1 MDMALTADEAMEM
14 ERFLTFTIDNGVD
27 LAQSADGS
35 LIWLPQLL
43 SGQHNLE
50 EEEDEAAE
58 FFDRASDD
66 DGQDDDDDDGVAYQS
81 DPEFGYPTEE
91 TVQGQGNNYINTVVI
106 LNLLAQQLEVD
117 FQTVLHD
124 LVFGDG
130 AYYDDGGAGLLG
142 AFVVPASDA
151 AVAGLEKQAFH
162 ATAEGCGVTGCAI
175 CLEEFEDGEEVTVMP
190 CSRGHEFHP
199 GCITEWLGQ
208 SNTCPLCR
216 HALPTDVD
224 DDDP

>member
-1 MDMALTADEAMEM
+1 MDMALTADEALEM

-27 LAQSADGS
+27 LAQSSDGS
-35 LIWLPQLL
+35 LIWLPQFL

-117 FQTVLHD
+117 FETVLHD

-151 AVAGLEKQAFH
+151 AVAGLEKQTFD
-162 ATAEGCGVTGCAI
+162 ATAEGCGAITGCAI
-175 CLEEFEDGEEVTVMP
+175 CLENFEDGEEVTVMP

-199 GCITEWLGQ
+199 DCIT
-208 SNTCPLCR
+208 T
-216 HALPTDVD
+216 
-224 DDDP
+224 

>member
-1 MDMALTADEAMEM
+1 MDNE
-14 ERFLTFTIDNGVD
+14 V
-27 LAQSADGS
+27 AQSADGS

-43 SGQHNLE
+43 SGQNNLE
-50 EEEDEAAE
+50 EEDDEAAE

-66 DGQDDDDDDGVAYQS
+66 GQDDDDDVAYQS

-91 TVQGQGNNYINTVVI
+91 TVQGQGNSYINTMVI

-117 FQTVLHD
+117 FETVLHD

-130 AYYDDGGAGLLG
+130 AYDDGGGAGLLG
-142 AFVVPASDA
+142 AFVVPASGT

-175 CLEEFEDGEEVTVMP
+175 CLEDFDDGEEVT
-190 CSRGHEFHP
+190 RH
-199 GCITEWLGQ
+199 
-208 SNTCPLCR
+208 R
-216 HALPTDVD
+216 HAVLPWARVA
-224 DDDP
+224 PRLHHKVVGKEQHVPSLPPRSAHRRRHGR